1 MGLAKRIIPCL
12 DIARGRVVKGVRFLG
27 LRDACDPLEI
37 ARRYD
42 DQGADELM
50 LLDINARPE
59 QREAT
64 AEVVRALASEIFLP
78 LTVGGGIR
86 DLADIGRLLRA
97 GADRVA
103 INTAAVLQP
112 ELLAEAT
119 ERYGTQCIV
128 LALDAKRCGK
138 AGAAPAW
145 KVHTHGG
152 RKATELDALEWAR
165 RAADNG
171 VGEILLAS
179 VDHDGKRQGYDLELV
194 RAVSET
200 VPVPVIACGGVGS
213 LEHLYEGLQTGQADA
228 VQAATLFHYG
238 QHTIGEVKQYLFSRG
253 VNVRL

>member
-27 LRDACDPLEI
+27 LQDACDPLEI

-42 DQGADELM
+42 EQGADELM

-86 DLADIGRLLRA
+86 DLADIARLLRA

-103 INTAAVLQP
+103 INTAAVRQP

-119 ERYGTQCIV
+119 DRFGTQCIV

-138 AGAAPAW
+138 ADAPAW
-145 KVHTHGG
+145 KVHTRGG

-194 RAVSET
+194 RAVSEA
-200 VPVPVIACGGVGS
+200 VPVPVIACGGVGR
-213 LEHLYEGLQTGQADA
+213 LEHLYDGLQIGQADA